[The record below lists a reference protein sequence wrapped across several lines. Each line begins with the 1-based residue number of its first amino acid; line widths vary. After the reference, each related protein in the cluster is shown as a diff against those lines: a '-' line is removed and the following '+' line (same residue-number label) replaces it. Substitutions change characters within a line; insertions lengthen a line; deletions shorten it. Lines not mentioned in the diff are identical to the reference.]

1 MSDTHPPEMPDFIRR
16 AIEAQ
21 GKVDPDDVLAVLNAG
36 DPIPSDEVE
45 QDWRHAL
52 PAADTPPGGDVPPV
66 VPEQPSLLD
75 ENRPGKAQRDGDAAE
90 TQRLAALRVMPHT
103 GTARRR
109 VLDAILVATR
119 DGMTDEELQDVLA
132 MNPSTQRPRRV
143 ELVEGGWIEDSGRR
157 RPTRSGMDAV
167 VWQATEKGLFA

>member
-1 MSDTHPPEMPDFIRR
+1 MSEMPDFIRR

-21 GKVDPDDVLAVLNAG
+21 GKVSPDEVLAVVEAG

-52 PAADTPPGGDVPPV
+52 PDTPEYLPQGDVPPV
-66 VPEQPSLLD
+66 VPAQEMLD
-75 ENRPGKAQRDGDAAE
+75 VDGNRAGKAQRPGAAAE

-109 VLDAILVATR
+109 VLDAILLATR
-119 DGMTDEELQDVLA
+119 DGMTDEEIQDMLA

-143 ELVEGGWIEDSGRR
+143 ELVEGGWIEDSGAR

-167 VWQATEKGLFA
+167 VWRGTEKGVFS

>member
-1 MSDTHPPEMPDFIRR
+1 MTEMPDFIRR

-21 GKVDPDDVLAVLNAG
+21 GKVDPDTVLAAVVGA
-36 DPIPSDEVE
+36 DPVPPDEVEVMVE

-52 PAADTPPGGDVPPV
+52 PDSPPAQGDVPPV
-66 VPEQPSLLD
+66 VPAPTLLD
-75 ENRPGKAQRDGDAAE
+75 DVDADRAGKAQRPGDAAE

-103 GTARRR
+103 GTARRK
-109 VLDAILVATR
+109 VLDAIMVASFQ
-119 DGMTDEELQDVLA
+119 GMTDEEIQDVLH

-143 ELVEGGWIEDSGRR
+143 ELVEGGWVEDSGER

-167 VWQATEKGLFA
+167 VWRGTDKALA

>member
-1 MSDTHPPEMPDFIRR
+1 MAEMPDFIRR

-21 GKVDPDDVLAVLNAG
+21 GKVDPDVVLAQIATG
-36 DPIPSDEVE
+36 DPVPSDEVE

-52 PAADTPPGGDVPPV
+52 PDPDPSLQGDVPPV
-66 VPEQPSLLD
+66 VPAPSLLD
-75 ENRPGKAQRDGDAAE
+75 DVDADRVGKAQRPGDAAE
-90 TQRLAALRVMPHT
+90 TQRLAALRVLPHT

-109 VLDAILVATR
+109 VLEAIFMAAANGL
-119 DGMTDEELQDVLA
+119 TDEEIQDELH

-143 ELVEGGWIEDSGRR
+143 ELVEGGWVEDSGER

-167 VWQATEKGLFA
+167 VWRGTDKVLA